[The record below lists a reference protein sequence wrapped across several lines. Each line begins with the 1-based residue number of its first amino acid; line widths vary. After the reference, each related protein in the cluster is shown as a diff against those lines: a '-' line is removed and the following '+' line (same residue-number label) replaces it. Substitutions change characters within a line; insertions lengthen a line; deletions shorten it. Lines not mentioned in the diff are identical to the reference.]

1 MKSSNSIEESSII
14 EPRVIK
20 NKNQVKMH
28 EKVKKHHSY
37 EPADFLAMSVKPEL
51 LANHRKSV
59 RSLSVSM
66 PYSDDY
72 EF

>member
-1 MKSSNSIEESSII
+1 
-14 EPRVIK
+14 
-20 NKNQVKMH
+20 MH